1 MYISRKYLEKLKDTF
16 PTNLTCVMS
25 QICISSRLNEVR
37 LLVGKKSAQIV
48 QYQLSYITNHTN
60 YRTSIIFYE
69 KNMKRMLEYSLD
81 KCSKG
86 STCFALQFARRNVFS
101 TDASFSC

>member
-1 MYISRKYLEKLKDTF
+1 MG
-16 PTNLTCVMS
+16 

-69 KNMKRMLEYSLD
+69 KNMKKMLEYSLD

-86 STCFALQFARRNVFS
+86 STCLAL
-101 TDASFSC
+101 